1 MPYVEFGP
9 TIIHIYLG
17 EGTEDD
23 CSDITDS
30 VSICR
35 AIDLLV
41 DKLTHFKHNSVEITN
56 TISGEDRILLHI
68 LSNVN
73 VLSIYEKGR
82 NYIRIKLFDR
92 PPDPDEN
99 EVDLQEYK
107 ELLESLKTELCQP

>member
-23 CSDITDS
+23 WNNITDS
-30 VSICR
+30 ESICR
-35 AIDLLV
+35 AIDLLIN
-41 DKLTHFKHNSVEITN
+41 KLTHFKHNDVEITN
-56 TISGEDRILLHI
+56 TISGEDRLFFHI
-68 LSNVN
+68 LSDVN

-92 PPDPDEN
+92 PSEPDDN
-99 EVDLQEYK
+99 EVDLYDYK
-107 ELLESLKTELCQP
+107 ILLESLKPKLCHS